1 MKHVKSFKLYEN
13 VNSEI
18 KTFGPDEHLE
28 FCEAVAE
35 MAHGK
40 EVRWCL
46 YDNPY
51 SHEHVMGKEDRRSL
65 LNKKLGEMGM
75 TRTEYLDILSNDPE
89 EGRRLGRRLSD
100 ELSGDEFTK
109 RHTVL
114 RPDHLKSSK
123 RYWDMYVKDGAEA
136 SIVEQDGKLILFIH
150 KDGEIVRGWG
160 DKPMAF
166 DNMDMPIRIEDVS
179 SLEALI

>member
-1 MKHVKSFKLYEN
+1 MKHVKSFKLFEN
-13 VNSEI
+13 LNSEI
-18 KTFGPDEHLE
+18 KTFGPDEHLD
-28 FCEAVAE
+28 FCKAVAE
-35 MAHGK
+35 MAKGR
-40 EVRWCL
+40 EVRWDL
-46 YDNPY
+46 YENPY

-65 LNKKLGEMGM
+65 FNKKLGEMGM

-114 RPDHLKSSK
+114 RPESLKRSK

-150 KDGEIVRGWG
+150 KDGEIVRRGG
-160 DKPMAF
+160 GRPMAF
-166 DNMDMPIRIEDVS
+166 DNMEMPVDVS